1 MLDATIID
9 ENTLTLKTLNED
21 TPAFGVGL
29 SGEIHQTDIK
39 NICWQAFWTNIGLAV
54 FKILVGFLEQT
65 AGTMGFSQ
73 LLIIDGLTSA
83 AVAMSISIILFGRY
97 MSQPQ
102 TFDEEYPYG
111 KGKAQY
117 IGSLLVG
124 TILSVAAAI
133 ILGLAFKTFFIPMNL
148 EPVGLGL
155 NTTLVSIAACIL
167 LIQYIKHKN
176 RDEHL
181 EIMRIIKLQI
191 ISIGSS
197 VIVCN
202 SLLLTG
208 LLGWFFMER
217 IGSLSI
223 SLLVVVLSFRII
235 RQSLDGI
242 MDRSGGEQLES
253 SLMNM
258 INEIDGVQEVN
269 YVRTR
274 HAGHNICVD
283 IQVSVNGDYPIRDI
297 DALESRIRK
306 QIYNMLSHVN
316 HMVTIRCLPA

>member
-1 MLDATIID
+1 MSERSIID
-9 ENTLTLKTLNED
+9 ENNLTHQTLDED
-21 TPAFGVGL
+21 SSNYGVIL
-29 SGEIHQTDIK
+29 SGSVQQIDIK
-39 NICWQAFWTNIGLAV
+39 NICWHAFWTNIGLAV
-54 FKILVGFLEQT
+54 FKILVGFLEQN

-73 LLIIDGLTSA
+73 LLLIDGLTSA
-83 AVAMSISIILFGRY
+83 AVAMSISILLFGQY

-102 TFDEEYPYG
+102 NFDEEFPYG

-117 IGSLLVG
+117 IGSLFVG
-124 TILSVAAAI
+124 AILSVSAAI

-155 NTTLVSIAACIL
+155 STALVSIAASVL
-167 LIQYIKHKN
+167 LIQYIKHKDKYDHIKIN
-176 RDEHL
+176 R
-181 EIMRIIKLQI
+181 IVSLQS

-202 SLLLTG
+202 SLILTG

-217 IGSLSI
+217 IGSLTI

-242 MDRSGGEQLES
+242 MDRSGGEKLES
-253 SLMNM
+253 SLKNL
-258 INEIDGVQEVN
+258 IYEIDGVQDIDSL
-269 YVRTR
+269 RTR

-283 IQVSVNGDYPIRDI
+283 IQISVNGEYTIRQI
-297 DALESRIRK
+297 DTIDLNIRK
-306 QIYNMLSHVN
+306 QIYKKMSDVN
-316 HMVTIRCLPA
+316 HVVTIRCLPA

>member
-1 MLDATIID
+1 MPNASIID
-9 ENTLTLKTLNED
+9 DNTLTQKTLNEGI
-21 TPAFGVGL
+21 PAFGVRL
-29 SGEIHQTDIK
+29 SGENQQTDIK
-39 NICWQAFWTNIGLAV
+39 NICWQAFWTNMGLAV

-65 AGTMGFSQ
+65 VGTMGFSQ

-83 AVAMSISIILFGRY
+83 AVAMSITIILFGRY

-102 TFDEEYPYG
+102 TFDEQYPYG

-117 IGSLLVG
+117 IGSLMVG

-155 NTTLVSIAACIL
+155 SVTLVSIAASIL
-167 LIQYIKHKN
+167 LIRYIKHKN
-176 RDEHL
+176 KDDHL
-181 EIMRIIKLQI
+181 EISRIIKLQK

-217 IGSLSI
+217 IGSLTI
-223 SLLVVVLSFRII
+223 SLLVVLLSFRII

-253 SLMNM
+253 SLMNL
-258 INEIDGVQEVN
+258 IDEIDGVQEVKT
-269 YVRTR
+269 VRTR

-283 IQVSVNGDYPIRDI
+283 IQISVDGNYQISQVDAI
-297 DALESRIRK
+297 DTRIRK
-306 QIYNMLSHVN
+306 EIYKKLSHVN
-316 HMVTIRCLPA
+316 HVVTIRCLPE

>member
-1 MLDATIID
+1 MSDASIID
-9 ENTLTLKTLNED
+9 ENSLTQRTLNEAYS
-21 TPAFGVGL
+21 TFGINL
-29 SGEIHQTDIK
+29 SGEAQQTDVK
-39 NICWQAFWTNIGLAV
+39 NICWQALWTNMGLAV

-65 AGTMGFSQ
+65 SGTMGFSQ

-83 AVAMSISIILFGRY
+83 AVAMSISIILFGQY

-117 IGSLLVG
+117 IGSLFVG
-124 TILSVAAAI
+124 TILSIAAAI

-155 NTTLVSIAACIL
+155 STALISIAASIL
-167 LIQYIKHKN
+167 IIQYIKHKN
-176 RDEHL
+176 KDNHL
-181 EIMRIIKLQI
+181 EIKKIISLQS

-217 IGSLSI
+217 IGSLTI
-223 SLLVVVLSFRII
+223 SLLVVLLSFRII

-242 MDRSGGEQLES
+242 MDRSGGEQLE
-253 SLMNM
+253 LRLKNLLYDIEGVED
-258 INEIDGVQEVN
+258 INR
-269 YVRTR
+269 VRTR
-274 HAGHNICVD
+274 YAGHNICVD
-283 IQVSVNGDYPIRDI
+283 VQVSINGELSIRQADAI
-297 DALESRIRK
+297 DTNIRK
-306 QIYNMLSHVN
+306 QIYKKLSDVN
-316 HMVTIRCLPA
+316 HVVTIRCLPA